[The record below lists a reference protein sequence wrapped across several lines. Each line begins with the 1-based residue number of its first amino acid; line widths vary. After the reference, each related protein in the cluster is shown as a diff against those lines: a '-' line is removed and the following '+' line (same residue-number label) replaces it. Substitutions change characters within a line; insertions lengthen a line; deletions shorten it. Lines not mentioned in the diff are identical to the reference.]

1 MTTQLIEVTFH
12 NQPLFATV
20 IENIPYVAMKPIC
33 ENLGLDWEGQ
43 RQKINRH
50 PVLNNGACMIK
61 AVADDGKL
69 REMLMLPLRLLNGW
83 LFGID
88 VKRVKAEIKPRLIEY
103 QSECFE
109 VLNNYFVPP
118 IPKPSETPAL
128 TYCSKSQR
136 EPLIKAVR
144 SYVKLSAEHGKPL
157 SYSQAH
163 TLINL
168 KMGVEDVEHLTAEQL
183 PLALKVVGELMAD
196 VIMRS
201 DNRLAAPAQ
210 PLSIT
215 LTFPPLESQ
224 TSRRYLVIQ
233 SSDQQI
239 SSSLLNDDALIASR
253 AEIINQLTQE
263 GYVIFEKNN
272 IGAAKLVREFV
283 PAQLLPV
290 LIETAQARWAAIAA
304 GA

>member
-1 MTTQLIEVTFH
+1 MTTQIIEVSFH
-12 NQPLFATV
+12 EQTLFATLV
-20 IENIPYVAMKPIC
+20 DSIPHVAMKPIC
-33 ENLGLDWEGQ
+33 ENLGLDWDAQ
-43 RQKINRH
+43 RKRINRH
-50 PVLNNGACMIK
+50 HVLSKGAVMITAPSNGGMQ
-61 AVADDGKL
+61 D
-69 REMLMLPLRLLNGW
+69 MLMLPLKLLNGW
-83 LFGID
+83 LFGVD
-88 VKRVKAEIKPRLIEY
+88 AGRVKREIKPRLIQY
-103 QSECFE
+103 QAECFE

-144 SYVKLSAEHGKPL
+144 SFVKLSAEHGKPL

-215 LTFPPLESQ
+215 LTFPPLENQ

-233 SSDQQI
+233 STDQQI

-290 LIETAQARWAAIAA
+290 LIETAQARWNAIAA
-304 GA
+304 AR

>member
-1 MTTQLIEVTFH
+1 
-12 NQPLFATV
+12 
-20 IENIPYVAMKPIC
+20 
-33 ENLGLDWEGQ
+33 
-43 RQKINRH
+43 
-50 PVLNNGACMIK
+50 
-61 AVADDGKL
+61 
-69 REMLMLPLRLLNGW
+69 
-83 LFGID
+83 
-88 VKRVKAEIKPRLIEY
+88 
-103 QSECFE
+103 
-109 VLNNYFVPP
+109 
-118 IPKPSETPAL
+118 
-128 TYCSKSQR
+128 
-136 EPLIKAVR
+136 
-144 SYVKLSAEHGKPL
+144 
-157 SYSQAH
+157 
-163 TLINL
+163 
-168 KMGVEDVEHLTAEQL
+168 MGVEDVEHLTAEQL

-215 LTFPPLESQ
+215 LTFPPLDNQ

-263 GYVIFEKNN
+263 GYVIFEKSSV
-272 IGAAKLVREFV
+272 GAAKLVREFV

-304 GA
+304 AR